1 MKCLNCGKEVDN
13 LLCNDCVNVEILRE
27 IFFNLS
33 YYKEDRCENEYIKEF
48 AQSFDDVKVMQTVI
62 PDVLNLFDTYEVEYY
77 WCKYYGNIKDDSF
90 EDRAIAYIE
99 KHDIKEEL
107 PQRLLRDLLKYYI
120 PDDLIKPGRWCDMV
134 RNKDGLCY
142 ELYEDVATY
151 YSYIGDYDI
160 AESIVDKM
168 KKYCD
173 DESYEGFL
181 YCDRVRAV
189 EKADKLYGNIDRYR
203 NKKPYWPV
211 TEERR
216 RMVAKFYDDRGITY
230 PRIDLKP
237 EKISESDF
245 KPMKDCLASSL
256 DSYSAFWCECCYAY
270 KGVKAIYQIAAVK
283 VKNGKIMDKFESY
296 IRTWDG
302 VKARK
307 AAAKQAGVSED
318 YLNACEDVDQVM
330 KKFFEFVG
338 DDVLVSTG
346 ASGEQSK
353 LVARATRYA
362 GMSEIKNE
370 FFDLLDMAADASAEF
385 DLNNN
390 TRDYLLKAFSINEGK
405 NALEKAE
412 INMKIY
418 DKLESYGE

>member
-1 MKCLNCGKEVDN
+1 MKCLNCGEEVHN
-13 LLCNDCVNVEILRE
+13 LLCDDCINIEVLKD
-27 IFFNLS
+27 IFYDLLF
-33 YYKEDRCENEYIKEF
+33 YKEDRCENEYIKEF
-48 AQSFDDVKVMQTVI
+48 VKSFDDVKSVKTVI
-62 PDVLNLFDTYEVEYY
+62 PAVLKLFDQDEVEYY
-77 WCKYYGNIKDDSF
+77 WCKYYGSIKDDGF
-90 EDRAIAYIE
+90 EERAIVYIE
-99 KHDIKEEL
+99 KHNIHEIFT
-107 PQRLLRDLLKYYI
+107 QSLLRDLLKYYI
-120 PDDLIKPGRWCDMV
+120 PDDLIRPGRWCEMV
-134 RNKDGLCY
+134 RNEERLCY

-151 YSYIGDYDI
+151 YAYIGDYDI

-168 KKYCD
+168 KRYCED
-173 DESYEGFL
+173 KSYEGFL
-181 YCDRVRAV
+181 YCDRGKAV
-189 EKADKLYGNIDRYR
+189 EKADKLHGNIDRYR

-216 RMVAKFYDDRGITY
+216 RMVAKFYDDRGIKY

-245 KPMKDCLASSL
+245 KPIKDCLASSL

-270 KGVKAIYQIAAVK
+270 KGIKAIYQIAAVK

-318 YLNACEDVDQVM
+318 YLNACKDVDQVM

-338 DDVLVSTG
+338 DDVLVSTE
-346 ASGEQSK
+346 ASGEQAK
-353 LVARATRYA
+353 LMSRAARYA

-370 FFDLLDMAADASAEF
+370 FFDLLDMAEDTSKEF
-385 DLNNN
+385 DLENN
-390 TRDYLLKAFSINEGK
+390 TREYLLKELAIDEGES
-405 NALEKAE
+405 ALAKAE
-412 INMKIY
+412 INIKIY

>member
-1 MKCLNCGKEVDN
+1 MKCLNCGKEAEN
-13 LLCNDCVNVEILRE
+13 LLCNDCI
-27 IFFNLS
+27 NLEVLGEVFS
-33 YYKEDRCENEYIKEF
+33 DLLYYKEDRCENEYFKEF
-48 AQSFDDVKVMQTVI
+48 AKSFDDAKAIQAVI
-62 PDVLNLFDTYEVEYY
+62 PDVLKLFDEDDVEYY
-77 WCKYYGNIKDDSF
+77 WCKYYGYAKDESF
-90 EDRAIAYIE
+90 EERTIAYLE
-99 KHDIKEEL
+99 KHNIKEEL
-107 PQRLLRDLLKYYI
+107 AQRLLRDLLKYYI
-120 PDDLIKPGRWCDMV
+120 PDNLIKPGRWCEMV
-134 RNKDGLCY
+134 RNEEGLYY

-160 AESIVDKM
+160 AESIVAKM

-173 DESYEGFL
+173 DESYEAFL
-181 YCDRVRAV
+181 FCDRVKAV
-189 EKADKLYGNIDRYR
+189 EKADKLSVSIDKYR
-203 NKKPYWPV
+203 TKKPYWPV

-230 PRIDLKP
+230 PRISLKP
-237 EKISESDF
+237 EKVSEGDF
-245 KPMKDCLASSL
+245 KPIKDCMASCL

-283 VKNGKIMDKFESY
+283 VKDGKVVDKFESY

-307 AAAKQAGVSED
+307 AAAKEAGVSED

-338 DDVLVSTG
+338 EDVLVSTE
-346 ASGEQSK
+346 AAGEQSK
-353 LVARATRYA
+353 LMIRAARYA
-362 GMSEIKNE
+362 GISEIKNE
-370 FFDLLDMAADASAEF
+370 FFELLDMAADVSAEF
-385 DLNNN
+385 DFENN
-390 TRDYLLKAFSINEGK
+390 TRAYLLNAFAINEGK